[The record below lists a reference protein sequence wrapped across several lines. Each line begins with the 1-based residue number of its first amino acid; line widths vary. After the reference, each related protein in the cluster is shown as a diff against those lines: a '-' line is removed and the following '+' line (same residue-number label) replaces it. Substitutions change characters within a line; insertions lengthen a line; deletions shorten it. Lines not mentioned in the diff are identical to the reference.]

1 MYRKVV
7 VGFRDSE
14 HGREALALG
23 RMIAGVSDADLV
35 VVTAPD
41 EDGEDLL
48 SVATTQ
54 GGDLLVIGSTHR
66 GAIGRVIPGSTIEHL
81 LGESPCAIAVAPP
94 GFGSGDVGV
103 RVIGVGFD
111 GTPASRVALEVAT
124 DMALA
129 GGAAL
134 RVFTVARKHAALP
147 GAAAEPGQGA
157 GTPSETE
164 YLRGQLH
171 EAVTELPPE
180 VRALPVFLRGFAADE
195 LVSAAKLGVDL
206 LVLGSRRGGP
216 LRRAAHHSVTSF
228 VVNEAPCPVLVCP
241 SGVPAPRPA
250 LA

>member
-1 MYRKVV
+1 
-7 VGFRDSE
+7 
-14 HGREALALG
+14 
-23 RMIAGVSDADLV
+23 
-35 VVTAPD
+35 
-41 EDGEDLL
+41 
-48 SVATTQ
+48 
-54 GGDLLVIGSTHR
+54 
-66 GAIGRVIPGSTIEHL
+66 
-81 LGESPCAIAVAPP
+81 
-94 GFGSGDVGV
+94 FGSGDVGV

-157 GTPSETE
+157 GAPSETE